1 LSNDDDWKE
10 IKEMMKLF
18 ATSSLSLQQ
27 HVNSLQR
34 KANNIENQVGQM
46 ASSIK
51 RLEAQMMNQS
61 PSQIT

>member
-10 IKEMMKLF
+10 IKKMMKLF

-34 KANNIENQVGQM
+34 KANNIENQVRQM
-46 ASSIK
+46 ALSIK